1 MKTKQRKLLLEEAGK
16 FCIDIAKFVITGAIV
31 TVLLTDLGNQHFLVY
46 IVGSV
51 LATLLIFVGFY
62 LLKRKE
68 D

>member
-16 FCIDIAKFVITGAIV
+16 FFIDIAKFVITGAII
-31 TVLLTDLGNQHFLVY
+31 TVLLTDLENQHFLVY

-51 LATLLIFVGFY
+51 LAALFIFAGFY